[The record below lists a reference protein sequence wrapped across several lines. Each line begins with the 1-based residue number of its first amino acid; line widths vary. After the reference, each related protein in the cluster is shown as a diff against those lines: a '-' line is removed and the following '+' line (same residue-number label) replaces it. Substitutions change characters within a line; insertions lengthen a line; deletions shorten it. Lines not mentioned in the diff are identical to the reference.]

1 MLLRFCRPSLLYS
14 RTFCTGNPSTDSKLF
29 VAGLSWAVDER
40 SLKDAFSFFGDVSED
55 EWFKYPVRDFIDSS
69 RWQSMRIMYDK
80 NSGRSRGF
88 GFVSFSRTDEARS
101 AKDAMDGKAFMGRP
115 LKIGFALEKSRD
127 APVVVPRLS
136 TSGDSNS

>member
-14 RTFCTGNPSTDSKLF
+14 RTFCTGNPSSDSKLF

-40 SLKDAFSFFGDVSED
+40 SLKDAFSFFGDVTED
-55 EWFKYPVRDFIDSS
+55 AESPSKDKVV
-69 RWQSMRIMYDK
+69 RIMYDK

-88 GFVSFSRTDEARS
+88 GFVSFSGTDEARS

-115 LKIGFALEKSRD
+115 LKISFALEKSRD

-136 TSGDSNS
+136 TSGESNS